1 MVERGAQW
9 TLRSIARR
17 VAEIWRAGGP
27 GLLFWK
33 VLGETVFR
41 RMRYFERPLSDPIP
55 PASPMPG
62 VMVEELPQDRWHE
75 LHQVRPGTS
84 PEEIAGRLRRGDR
97 CFIATARGRVV
108 HMSWIATHV
117 AWCEPLGAEIPLA
130 SSAAYYYGSFTIPE
144 MRGRGLAPEACKLYQ
159 RSLRQAGFQSVV
171 AVADAENHSGL
182 RALEKSGYSRAGWLG
197 VLRLGP
203 WRRLI
208 RWKGAPRP

>member
-1 MVERGAQW
+1 
-9 TLRSIARR
+9 
-17 VAEIWRAGGP
+17 
-27 GLLFWK
+27 
-33 VLGETVFR
+33 
-41 RMRYFERPLSDPIP
+41 
-55 PASPMPG
+55 
-62 VMVEELPQDRWHE
+62 
-75 LHQVRPGTS
+75 
-84 PEEIAGRLRRGDR
+84 
-97 CFIATARGRVV
+97 
-108 HMSWIATHV
+108 MSWIATHV